1 MMHNTKTENKT
12 NYSILLKKY
21 EQLKRRHQ
29 KIIKRSDNQAKRLFE
44 LNQKLKKM
52 AYIDSMTGIYNR
64 RYFFETATDMVEFA
78 KRENIPLSLAIID
91 IDKFKKINDTYGHDI
106 GDHVIKM
113 LASLIIDMIEAND
126 IFARF
131 GGEEFIL
138 MLPERTLQQ
147 AYLFLEQI
155 REITQECTVDQK
167 INFTISTG
175 VVEMTLENETLQ
187 KAIKRADLN
196 LYEAKEQG
204 RNRVI
209 YS

>member
-1 MMHNTKTENKT
+1 MHNTKAENKT

-29 KIIKRSDNQAKRLFE
+29 KIIRRSDNQAKRLFE

-64 RYFFETATDMVEFA
+64 RYFFETATDMIEFA

-91 IDKFKKINDTYGHDI
+91 IDKFKNINDTYGHDI

-138 MLPERTLQQ
+138 MLPDKTLQQ

-155 REITQECTVDQK
+155 REITQECIVHQK
-167 INFTISTG
+167 INFTISVG
-175 VVEMTLENETLQ
+175 VVEIALQNETLQ
-187 KAIKRADLN
+187 NAIKKADLN
-196 LYEAKEQG
+196 LYQAKEKG

-209 YS
+209 SS

>member
-1 MMHNTKTENKT
+1 MHNTKTENKT

-64 RYFFETATDMVEFA
+64 RYFFETATNMVEFA

>member
-64 RYFFETATDMVEFA
+64 RYFFETATNMVEFA